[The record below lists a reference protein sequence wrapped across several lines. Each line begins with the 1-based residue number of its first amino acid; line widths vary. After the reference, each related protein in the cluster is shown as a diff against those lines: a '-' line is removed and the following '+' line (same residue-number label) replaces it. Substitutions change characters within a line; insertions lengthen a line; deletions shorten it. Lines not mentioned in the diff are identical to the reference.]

1 MKEEKIMK
9 NTILKT
15 ISGGFIGLLILLTEV
30 SAVTASNFAVPGF
43 EPTNT
48 SKQLQ
53 NSISLLS
60 EPNSPDILQSAYGGG
75 TAVEFERRSTFS
87 FNAIQ
92 HSDGNVTG
100 TLIYMFRDFDLDF
113 KVHMNV
119 DCLIIEG
126 NRAKLSGLITKIS
139 ANIPL
144 PPLVIGTRASMQ
156 VEDNGTANADLPDK
170 YSDFHFFQ
178 ATCADENEPYI
189 PIDGN
194 IVVIP

>member
-1 MKEEKIMK
+1 MKKQILR
-9 NTILKT
+9 TI
-15 ISGGFIGLLILLTEV
+15 GGAFIALLIVLTEV
-30 SAVTASNFAVPGF
+30 PAVTASDFALPNF
-43 EPTNT
+43 EPVHP
-48 SKQLQ
+48 SKQALGI
-53 NSISLLS
+53 ISLFS
-60 EPNSPDILQSAYGGG
+60 EQNSPDILQSAYGGG

-92 HSDGNVTG
+92 HMDGTTTG

-113 KVHMNV
+113 KVRMNV

-126 NRAKLSGLITKIS
+126 NRAKLSGLITQMS

-144 PPLVIGTRASMQ
+144 PPLIIGTRASMQ
-156 VEDNGTANADLPDK
+156 VEDNGAANADLPDK